1 MHACV
6 GEKFIQRV
14 MISAILYI
22 DNDIRNC
29 SPKSLIMSCVQGANS
44 DPDLL
49 DLRGKEEEEKCRFS
63 GVYTDI
69 IVKEKIISFFPL
81 LMQA

>member
-1 MHACV
+1 
-6 GEKFIQRV
+6 
-14 MISAILYI
+14 
-22 DNDIRNC
+22 
-29 SPKSLIMSCVQGANS
+29 MSCVQGANS